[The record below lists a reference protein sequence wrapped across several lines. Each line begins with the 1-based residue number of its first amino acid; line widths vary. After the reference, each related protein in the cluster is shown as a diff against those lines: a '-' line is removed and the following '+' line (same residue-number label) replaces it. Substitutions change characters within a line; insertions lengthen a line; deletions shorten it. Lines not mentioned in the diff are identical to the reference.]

1 MKKEKDGTLTADI
14 FDVESDIIKCR
25 FNNDGCVELN
35 TDDYSFIT
43 LSVTNLYNLIDL
55 IEKAENKYKK

>member
-1 MKKEKDGTLTADI
+1 MKKDKDGTLTAEIIDAE
-14 FDVESDIIKCR
+14 VDIIKCR